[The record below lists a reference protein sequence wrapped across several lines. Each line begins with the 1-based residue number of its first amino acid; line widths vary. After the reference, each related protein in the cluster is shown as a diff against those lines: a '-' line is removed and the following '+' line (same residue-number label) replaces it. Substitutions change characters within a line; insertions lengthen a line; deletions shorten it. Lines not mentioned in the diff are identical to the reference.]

1 MDKLREDTTD
11 DNNNCLRYERIF
23 LGFMAKKLLQQKFN
37 EGDITLTQRDKFITA
52 AIAFYK
58 ESLRYVLTKMNVE
71 NTFCDMAK
79 WIDFSKTKKYK
90 MVRY

>member
-1 MDKLREDTTD
+1 M
-11 DNNNCLRYERIF
+11 I
-23 LGFMAKKLLQQKFN
+23 KKLLQQKFN

-52 AIAFYK
+52 VIAFYK
-58 ESLRYVLTKMNVE
+58 ESLTYVLTKMNVE

-79 WIDFSKTKKYK
+79 WIDSSKTKKYK

>member
-1 MDKLREDTTD
+1 MDKLREDTID
-11 DNNNCLRYERIF
+11 DNNNYLRYERIF
-23 LGFMAKKLLQQKFN
+23 LGFMAKRLLQQKFN